1 MLESLLCDFQYIGDL
16 ICLSNIYLNVL
27 LKRKTRSK
35 MYHNTKGLF
44 AYDNKINS
52 PYSSK
57 NMYEDEPGMISSLP
71 ETAEIKAIIVDD
83 VRDDMSVSTNVSEGT
98 FVRHSVRQPISNE
111 LPVYAV
117 VNKSLDANNPHPD
130 VMSTEDDILE
140 SQSKQ
145 TTDVDVIY

>member
-1 MLESLLCDFQYIGDL
+1 
-16 ICLSNIYLNVL
+16 
-27 LKRKTRSK
+27 
-35 MYHNTKGLF
+35 
-44 AYDNKINS
+44 
-52 PYSSK
+52 
-57 NMYEDEPGMISSLP
+57 MYEDEPGMISSLSA
-71 ETAEIKAIIVDD
+71 TAEIKAIIVDD

-98 FVRHSVRQPISNE
+98 FVRHIVRQPISNE

-117 VNKSLDANNPHPD
+117 VNKSLDANNPPPD

>member
-1 MLESLLCDFQYIGDL
+1 
-16 ICLSNIYLNVL
+16 
-27 LKRKTRSK
+27 

-44 AYDNKINS
+44 AYDNKTNS

-57 NMYEDEPGMISSLP
+57 NMYEDGPGMISSLP
-71 ETAEIKAIIVDD
+71 ETAETKAIIVDD

-117 VNKSLDANNPHPD
+117 VNKSLDANNPPPD
-130 VMSTEDDILE
+130 VISTEDDILE